1 MKNLKYIGIFIV
13 SLLFISLVSCTKD
26 FETINQNIDKPTEV
40 PSSQMI
46 GAIVTRMADNMYSTF
61 NGSETGMTWAQHES
75 LIQYNDPERYK
86 PRVTTM
92 DGVWNSFYLAA
103 SNANSMYK
111 IAETEGNEVNQG
123 VALVLK
129 SYAFHFLTD
138 VYGDIPY
145 TEALLGDSEGNFKPV
160 YDTQE
165 TVYNGIVSELD
176 QAIAKLNSGVGSV
189 NSTYDIVYAG
199 DAQKW
204 LKFAYSLKFRA
215 LMRISA
221 KKDVSTELQSI
232 VNSGMLF
239 SSNDEEAKLVY
250 LTASPNANPM
260 YETIVDQSRLEH
272 ATCNTFID
280 YLIERNDPRLPVFA
294 QEAVNGGYVGKPS
307 GYAVTPVDGFGY
319 DDVSQIGLHF
329 LQPDAPAY
337 FVSRTELLFLMAE
350 AAKKG
355 YISGGDSSAKAY
367 YEEAILNSFQE
378 LGLDLNDYNSFI
390 GTGYILYNNT
400 NALRQIGEQKW
411 VSLFGQGFEAWTE
424 WRRVGYPELSIAI
437 DAYENEIPSRY
448 KYNSDESSLNALNY
462 ADASSRIGGDEL
474 TTPIW
479 WMQ

>member
-1 MKNLKYIGIFIV
+1 MKKLKYIGIFVV
-13 SLLFISLVSCTKD
+13 SLLFIGLSSCTKD
-26 FETINQNIDKPTEV
+26 FETINQNIDDPTEV

-61 NGSETGMTWAQHES
+61 NGSETGMTWVQHES

-92 DGVWNSFYLAA
+92 DGVWSNFYLAA

-111 IAETEGNEVNQG
+111 IAEIEGNEVNQG

-165 TVYNGIVSELD
+165 TVYNGILAELD
-176 QAIAKLNSGVGSV
+176 QAIAKLSSGVGSV

-221 KKDVSTELQSI
+221 KKNVSADLQSI

-260 YETIVDQSRLEH
+260 FENIVDGNRLEH
-272 ATCNTFID
+272 GTCNTFID
-280 YLIERNDPRLPVFA
+280 FLIERNDPRLPVFA
-294 QEAVNGGYVGKPS
+294 QEAANGGYVGKPS
-307 GYAVTPVDGFGY
+307 GYAVTPVEGFGY

-329 LQPDAPAY
+329 LAPDSPAY
-337 FVSRTELLFLMAE
+337 FISRTELLFLMAE

-355 YISGGDSSAKAY
+355 YISGGDTSAKTY
-367 YEEAILNSFQE
+367 YDSAILNSFVE
-378 LGLDLNDYNSFI
+378 LGVAGSYA
-390 GTGYILYNNT
+390 GYITQGSVTYNPSD
-400 NALRQIGEQKW
+400 ALQKIAEQKW
-411 VSLFGQGFEAWTE
+411 VTLFTQGFEAWAE
-424 WRRVGYPELSIAI
+424 WRRVGYPELTIAI

-462 ADASSRIGGDEL
+462 ADAVSRIGGDEL